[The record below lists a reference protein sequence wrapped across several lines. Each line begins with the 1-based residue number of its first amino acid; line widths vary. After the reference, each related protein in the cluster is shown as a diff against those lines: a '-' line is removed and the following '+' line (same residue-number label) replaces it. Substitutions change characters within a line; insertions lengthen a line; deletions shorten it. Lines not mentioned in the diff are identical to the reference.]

1 MKRSIFYFHPRKEKF
16 QKSVKYLSKGKKYEI
31 NDCLKEVM
39 SLNRTELPQ
48 VNNLIWEVLKRM
60 PDDPS
65 DSIQETVYSWFLMYL
80 DGLDP
85 LHIMG
90 IEDKDVLN
98 VVIGLCIYYDL
109 EQERLLGEG
118 RSPLPH
124 TMVEYISKH

>member
-1 MKRSIFYFHPRKEKF
+1 MINTIMLHTSEKRFIESI
-16 QKSVKYLSKGKKYEI
+16 KYLSKGRKYEI
-31 NDCLKEVM
+31 NDCLREVM
-39 SLNRTELPQ
+39 ELNRTELPQ

-90 IEDKDVLN
+90 IEDKDILN

-118 RSPLPH
+118 RSPLPY

>member
-1 MKRSIFYFHPRKEKF
+1 MI
-16 QKSVKYLSKGKKYEI
+16 
-31 NDCLKEVM
+31 
-39 SLNRTELPQ
+39 Q
-48 VNNLIWEVLKRM
+48 VIM

>member
-1 MKRSIFYFHPRKEKF
+1 MKSFIQLHSRKQNFLKSLKF
-16 QKSVKYLSKGKKYEI
+16 LSKGRKYEI
-31 NDCLKEVM
+31 NQCLKEVM

-90 IEDKDVLN
+90 IEDEDVLN
-98 VVIGLCIYYDL
+98 VVVGLCIYYDL

-118 RSPLPH
+118 RSPLPC